1 MFNYPLNTSFCQNLE
16 HLKNSSFNR
25 CVNVHITC
33 GKPGGSRVIVV
44 TLMIVGS
51 LIAQNAK

>member
-33 GKPGGSRVIVV
+33 GKPGGSRVIIVA
-44 TLMIVGS
+44 LMIVGS